1 MLKILVPVNGS
12 DCSLKA
18 VDEAIRAAQESR
30 DAVIQL
36 VNVQPLFPR
45 YVSRFLSR
53 GQTEAMRQDRAGR
66 AFDAA
71 QRRVENAGVR
81 CTTHMLRG
89 RIVESVVGFA
99 ARQGIDEIVVG
110 TSPIRGMARLL
121 KQPIADRLIKT
132 SNVPVDVVSAGEV
145 SVLERYGLPAG
156 LGIGLSMMWFAN
168 E

>member
-1 MLKILVPVNGS
+1 MFKILVPVNGS

-53 GQTEAMRQDRAGR
+53 GETEAMRQDRAR
-66 AFDAA
+66 QAFEPA
-71 QRRVENAGVR
+71 QRRVETAGVC
-81 CTTHMLRG
+81 CTVHMLRG
-89 RIVESVVGFA
+89 RIVESVAGFA
-99 ARQGIDEIVVG
+99 ARQGVDEIVVG
-110 TSPIRGMARLL
+110 TSPVHGFARLL
-121 KQPIADRLIKT
+121 RQPIADRLIKA
-132 SNVPVDVVSAGEV
+132 SDIPVDVVTAGEV
-145 SVLERYGLPAG
+145 SMLERYGLPAG

>member
-18 VDEAIRAAQESR
+18 VDEAIRAAQDTR
-30 DAVIQL
+30 DATIQL

-45 YVSRFLSR
+45 YVSRFVSR
-53 GQTEAMRQDRAGR
+53 GQLEGLRRERAGR
-66 AFDAA
+66 AFEVA
-71 QRRVENAGVR
+71 QRRADAAGVR

-89 RIVESVVGFA
+89 DIVESITGFA
-99 ARQGIDEIVVG
+99 ARQGVDEIVVG
-110 TSPIRGMARLL
+110 TSPIGGIARLL
-121 KQPIADRLIKT
+121 RQPIADRVIKA
-132 SNVPVDVVSAGEV
+132 SNIPVDVVSVGET
-145 SVLERYGLPAG
+145 SVFERYGLPAG